1 MNDADVKKDENNGK
15 TLNDKST
22 DDFSSELLLFVSKD
36 SDKSCKGSLIWIV
49 LYRYCGHI
57 SDTWNEKISLN
68 YLIKKVDENSNDEF
82 TSSLLLY
89 PPVKS
94 DEKNKNNEVN
104 HQGKEI
110 IYFEAYR

>member
-49 LYRYCGHI
+49 FMYCGHI
-57 SDTWNEKISLN
+57 SDILKW
-68 YLIKKVDENSNDEF
+68 ENFFE
-82 TSSLLLY
+82 LPY
-89 PPVKS
+89 
-94 DEKNKNNEVN
+94 
-104 HQGKEI
+104 KESWWKFKWWI
-110 IYFEAYR
+110 H